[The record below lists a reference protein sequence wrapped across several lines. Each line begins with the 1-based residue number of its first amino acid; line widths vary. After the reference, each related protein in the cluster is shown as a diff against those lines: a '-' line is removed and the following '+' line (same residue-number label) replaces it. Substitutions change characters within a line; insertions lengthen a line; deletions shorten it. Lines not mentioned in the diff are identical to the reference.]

1 MAEKA
6 DVPVDIDA
14 PVNILIVDDRPE
26 NQLALRAILS
36 MPGYRIVS
44 ATSGPEALRRLLDED
59 FAVLLIDVVMPG
71 MSGLELASL
80 IRQRERTATVPIVF
94 LTAQSTDASLA
105 YEGYQAGGVDYL
117 VRPLVPETVRAKVA
131 VFADLF
137 RQSRRIEEQ
146 ARLLVK
152 AERDANELQL
162 LELRIANDRHYR
174 NLAEAIPQI
183 VWTARPDGVVDY
195 FNRRWFEYTGLS
207 AQETGGTWEG
217 ALSPEDV
224 PRCREDWQDRRRQE
238 RMFQIE
244 CRLRRGSDGA
254 FRWHLCRAAPERST
268 TGAIVSWLGTFTDI
282 EDQKAAHA
290 ALTEFKGT
298 LDAVLDT
305 VLIFDPDDGR
315 LLYTNEGA
323 SVLVRYSEEDLRHM
337 KLVDLLAE
345 HDPDRLRE
353 LLAPVRNA
361 SSAVVTLETKVRRRD
376 GLTVPVEMSLQ
387 LIQVDGGRVVAIAR
401 DITDRKR
408 AQLERELLYRE
419 AVDAIRARDEFLSI
433 ASHELRTPLASL
445 QLQLR
450 LVLRPSP
457 KDQVVLHDQTKARL
471 EAATKQ
477 TERLNKLIGELMDV
491 SKIAAGRLSLH
502 LEETDLSAL
511 VRDVVLRLGD
521 EATKARSA
529 ISLAAPVP
537 VVGLWDRVR
546 IEQVVTNLLTNAL
559 KFGGGSPIDLVVES
573 AGRVSRVSVRDHG
586 IGVAPEDAE
595 RIFQRYEQ
603 AVSARAYGGMGLG
616 LYIVRQIVE
625 AHGGTIRVESEPGS
639 GSTFTVDL
647 PIEPAATRSEQ
658 GPAPASDEVE
668 RDEEEKPGAEP
679 IADR

>member
-6 DVPVDIDA
+6 DT
-14 PVNILIVDDRPE
+14 PVNILVVDDRPE
-26 NQLALRAILS
+26 NHVALTAILS
-36 MPGYRIVS
+36 MPEYRVVS
-44 ATSGPEALRRLLDED
+44 ANSGPEALRRLLDED
-59 FAVLLIDVVMPG
+59 FAVLLIDVIMPG
-71 MSGLELASL
+71 MSGLELASI
-80 IRQRERTATVPIVF
+80 IRQRERTAMVPIVF

-131 VFADLF
+131 VFADLY
-137 RQSRRIEEQ
+137 RQSKRIEEQ
-146 ARLLVK
+146 ARLLVS
-152 AERDANELQL
+152 AERNSNELRL

-224 PRCREDWQDRRRQE
+224 PRCRDEWRERLRLA
-238 RMFQIE
+238 RMFQVE
-244 CRLRRGSDGA
+244 CRLRRSDGT
-254 FRWHLCRAAPERST
+254 FRWHLCRAAPERSM
-268 TGAIVSWLGTFTDI
+268 TGAMVSWLGTFTDI
-282 EDQKAAHA
+282 EDQKSAHA

-305 VLIFDPDDGR
+305 VLIFDPNDGR
-315 LLYTNEGA
+315 VLYANEGA
-323 SVLVRYSEEDLRHM
+323 SVLVRYSGEELRHM

-345 HDPDRLRE
+345 HDSDGLRE
-353 LLAPVRNA
+353 LLAPVRSA
-361 SSAVVTLETKVRRRD
+361 SSAVVTIETKVRRRD

-387 LIQVDGGRVVAIAR
+387 LIHVDGGRVVTIAR

-450 LVLRPSP
+450 LLLRPS
-457 KDQVVLHDQTKARL
+457 KDPLAAGLSDQTKARL
-471 EAATKQ
+471 ESAAKQ
-477 TERLNKLIGELMDV
+477 TDRLNQLIGELMDV
-491 SKIAAGRLSLH
+491 SKIAAGRLSLN

-511 VRDVVLRLGD
+511 VREVVLRLGD
-521 EATKARSA
+521 EATKVRCA
-529 ISLAAPVP
+529 ISLVAPAP
-537 VVGLWDRVR
+537 VVGRWDRVR

-559 KFGGGSPIDLVVES
+559 KFGAGSPIDLVVES
-573 AGRVSRVSVRDHG
+573 TGRGSRVSVRDRG

-603 AVSARAYGGMGLG
+603 AVSGSAYGGMGLG

-625 AHGGTIRVESEPGS
+625 AHGGTIRLESEPGS

-647 PIEPAATRSEQ
+647 PFEPIATRSEL
-658 GPAPASDEVE
+658 GRSRSSEEVE

-679 IADR
+679 VADR

>member
-1 MAEKA
+1 MAEKS
-6 DVPVDIDA
+6 DV
-14 PVNILIVDDRPE
+14 PVNILVVDDRPE
-26 NQLALRAILS
+26 NHLALKAILS
-36 MPGYRIVS
+36 MPEYRIVS
-44 ATSGPEALRRLLDED
+44 ANSGPEALRLLLDED
-59 FAVLLIDVVMPG
+59 FAVLLIDVLMPG
-71 MSGLELASL
+71 MSGLELASI
-80 IRQRERTATVPIVF
+80 IRQRERTAMVPIVF
-94 LTAQSTDASLA
+94 LTAQSTDTNLA

-131 VFADLF
+131 VFADLY
-137 RQSRRIEEQ
+137 RQSKRIEEQ
-146 ARLLVK
+146 ARLLVS
-152 AERDANELQL
+152 AERNTNELRL

-224 PRCREDWQDRRRQE
+224 ERCREDWQDRLRLG
-238 RMFQIE
+238 RMFQVE
-244 CRLRRGSDGA
+244 CRLRRADGT

-282 EDQKAAHA
+282 EDQKSAHA

-315 LLYTNEGA
+315 VLYANEGA
-323 SVLVRYSEEDLRHM
+323 SVLVRYSGEELRHM
-337 KLVDLLAE
+337 RLVDLLAE
-345 HDPDRLRE
+345 HDADGLRE
-353 LLAPVRNA
+353 LLAPVRSA
-361 SSAVVTLETKVRRRD
+361 SSAVVTIETKVRRRD

-387 LIQVDGGRVVAIAR
+387 LIHVDGGRVVTIAR

-450 LVLRPSP
+450 LLLRPSTTDP
-457 KDQVVLHDQTKARL
+457 LAAGVSDQTKARL
-471 EAATKQ
+471 ESAAKQ
-477 TERLNKLIGELMDV
+477 TDRLNLLIGELMDL

-511 VRDVVLRLGD
+511 VREIVLRLGD
-521 EATKARSA
+521 EATKARCA
-529 ISLAAPVP
+529 ISLVAPVP
-537 VVGLWDRVR
+537 VVGRWDRVR
-546 IEQVVTNLLTNAL
+546 IEQVVTNLFTNAL
-559 KFGGGSPIDLVVES
+559 KFGGGRPIDLVVES
-573 AGRVSRVSVRDHG
+573 TERGSRVSVRDRG

-603 AVSARAYGGMGLG
+603 AVSGRTYGGMGLG

-625 AHGGTIRVESEPGS
+625 AHGGTICLESEPGS
-639 GSTFTVDL
+639 GSTFIVDL
-647 PIEPAATRSEQ
+647 PFEPVATRSEQ
-658 GPAPASDEVE
+658 GRPPPSEEVE
-668 RDEEEKPGAEP
+668 DEEEKPV
-679 IADR
+679 ADR